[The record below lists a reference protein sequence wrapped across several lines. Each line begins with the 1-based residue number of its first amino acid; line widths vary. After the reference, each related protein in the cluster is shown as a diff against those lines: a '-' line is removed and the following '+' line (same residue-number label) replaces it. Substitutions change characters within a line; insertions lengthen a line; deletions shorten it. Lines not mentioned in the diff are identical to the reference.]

1 MAGLAGVLLSTYY
14 PITPDAGS
22 GFLYLAFIAV
32 ILGSLGNYLGA
43 LVGGLVLGLVEAL
56 VAFFWLA
63 QLSQAVA
70 FALFI
75 VILVFRPQG
84 LFAKSLR
91 A

>member
-1 MAGLAGVLLSTYY
+1 MAGLAGVLLQPTIRLLLMPVRVSSTWHC
-14 PITPDAGS
+14 
-22 GFLYLAFIAV
+22 IAV

-84 LFAKSLR
+84 LFAKS
-91 A
+91 